1 LDPPRRLGFNF
12 NAQYLIML
20 DCDQFLVKYDP
31 DVHKVILRSQ
41 KITEYSEEVDIDRV
55 WNKKKKRMDTK
66 RIEKH
71 KFLHV
76 GPNIREVAKRIW
88 FTRDI
93 WHDKLLNLKKIIQ
106 EDPHKANTEFYDP
119 GHEQTHKSYDR
130 PLLQKLQD
138 LEFEANFIDPELESD
153 LYTLEEICATIVNY
167 ATWIEFCRTFPWWDA
182 SAQWYPL
189 LTHTS
194 ADYPHRD

>member
-1 LDPPRRLGFNF
+1 MLKENKMPLFDAFLDPPQRLGSNF
-12 NAQYLIML
+12 
-20 DCDQFLVKYDP
+20 KYDP

-41 KITEYSEEVDIDRV
+41 KITEYSEEVNIDPV
-55 WNKKKKRMDTK
+55 WNRKKKRMDTK

-93 WHDKLLNLKKIIQ
+93 WHDKLLNLRKIIQ

-119 GHEQTHKSYDR
+119 GHEQTHESYHK
-130 PLLQKLQD
+130 PLLEKLQD
-138 LEFEANFIDPELESD
+138 LEFEANFSDPEPESD
-153 LYTLEEICATIVNY
+153 PYTLEEICKLCNMDRILQNLSLVG
-167 ATWIEFCRTFPWWDA
+167 CK
-182 SAQWYPL
+182 WY
-189 LTHTS
+189 
-194 ADYPHRD
+194 RDTDSPRCQ